1 MNSERLQL
9 KPLEQ
14 SDWQL
19 FKELNQCPILM
30 KYVDD
35 PRSESLLETIFE
47 RRTCAEMS
55 GKKSWD
61 FSISNKY
68 TGEKLGNIGIALTDF
83 NSSDVAETGFM
94 LKASAHGK
102 GYAAEALRLIVDYG
116 FETLN
121 LKKIIAICAT
131 SNIASWKL
139 LEKTGFHRESM
150 LPKNTSIG
158 GKSVDDYV
166 YVILRKE

>member
-14 SDWQL
+14 SDWTL
-19 FKELNQCPILM
+19 FKELNQCPTLM

-35 PRSESLLETIFE
+35 PRSDSLLKTIFE
-47 RRTCAEMS
+47 RRVCAEGK

-61 FSISNKY
+61 FSITEKS
-68 TGEKLGNIGIALTDF
+68 TGDKVGNIGIALKGSCND
-83 NSSDVAETGFM
+83 SAEAGCM

-102 GYAAEALRLIVDYG
+102 GYASEALRLIVDYG

-121 LKKIIAICAT
+121 LNKIIATCAT

-150 LPKNTSIG
+150 LTKNTSIG
-158 GKSVDDYV
+158 GQSVDDYV
-166 YVILRKE
+166 YVILRKA

>member
-1 MNSERLQL
+1 MNSDRLQL

-14 SDWQL
+14 SDWAL

-35 PRSESLLETIFE
+35 PRSESLLKTIFE
-47 RRTCAEMS
+47 RRICAEMS
-55 GKKSWD
+55 EKKSWD
-61 FSISNKY
+61 FSITEKS
-68 TGEKLGNIGIALTDF
+68 TGEKVGNIGIALTEN
-83 NSSDVAETGFM
+83 NSEEAEAGCM

-102 GYAAEALRLIVDYG
+102 GYASESLRLIVNYA
-116 FETLN
+116 FETVNLN
-121 LKKIIAICAT
+121 KVIAICAT

-158 GKSVDDYV
+158 GQLVDDYV
-166 YVILRKE
+166 YVILNKE